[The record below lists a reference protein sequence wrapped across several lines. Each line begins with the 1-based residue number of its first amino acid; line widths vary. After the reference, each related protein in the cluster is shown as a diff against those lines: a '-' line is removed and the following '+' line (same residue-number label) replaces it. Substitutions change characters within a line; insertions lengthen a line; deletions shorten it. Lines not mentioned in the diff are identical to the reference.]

1 MEAKTEV
8 HKRKIG
14 SVIIFDLYG
23 DLADGDID
31 AIKDFIERNIQR
43 GGFRNVILNTQNVVH
58 VDQLALRK
66 ILIPLERPH
75 RKAIYCHSNNLMES
89 FLNTYL
95 PDKMTICKNEQEVS
109 NTFGLYLVERDK
121 FIFKGERRKN
131 KRIDVAVPVTINV
144 PTSATEATTVTAL
157 ITNLSEGG
165 FFAECL
171 DLQSALSLRNLR
183 DFRNL
188 AAKATFKPPL
198 SSESQNFESEL
209 LRMEVTSRQTGFASK
224 FMTPFEA

>member
-1 MEAKTEV
+1 MIAKTEV
-8 HKRKIG
+8 HKRRIG
-14 SVIIFDLYG
+14 SVIIFDLFG
-23 DLADGDID
+23 DLNDNDVD
-31 AIKDFIERNIQR
+31 AVKDFIERNIQR
-43 GGFRNVILNTQNVVH
+43 GGYRNVILNTQNVIH

-75 RKAIYCHSNNLMES
+75 RKAIYCYTPELLDM

-95 PDKMTICKNEQEVS
+95 PEKMKVCKNEAEVS
-109 NTFGLYLVERDK
+109 DTFGLYLVEKDK

-131 KRIDVAVPVTINV
+131 QRIEVAVPVQLIIQSS
-144 PTSATEATTVTAL
+144 PTEVVSSTAL

-171 DLQSALSLRNLR
+171 DLHSAASVKHIR

-188 AAKATFKPPL
+188 SAKAVFKPPL
-198 SSESQNFESEL
+198 AASDQTFDVEM
-209 LRMEVTSRQTGFASK
+209 LRAEVTSRQTGFAAKLLSRK
-224 FMTPFEA
+224 

>member
-1 MEAKTEV
+1 METKTEI

-23 DLADGDID
+23 DLTEGDID
-31 AIKDFIERNIQR
+31 SIKDFIERNIQR
-43 GGFRNVILNTQNVVH
+43 GGFRNVILNAQNVLH

-66 ILIPLERPH
+66 ILVPLERPH
-75 RKAIYCHSNNLMES
+75 RKAIYCHSPEVLEA

-95 PDKMTICKNEQEVS
+95 PEKMKICTNEEEVS

-131 KRIDVAVPVTINV
+131 KRIEVAVPVSLQIQNTENV
-144 PTSATEATTVTAL
+144 SATAL
-157 ITNLSEGG
+157 ITNMSDGG

-171 DLQSALSLRNLR
+171 DLESATTLRNLKE
-183 DFRNL
+183 FRNMP
-188 AAKATFKPPL
+188 AKATFKLP
-198 SSESQNFESEL
+198 ESAQEETHDVEL
-209 LRMEVTSRQTGFASK
+209 LRIEVTSRQTGFAAK
-224 FMTPFEA
+224 FISPLAI

>member
-1 MEAKTEV
+1 MIAKTEV

-23 DLADGDID
+23 DLTDGDID
-31 AIKDFIERNIQR
+31 TVKEFIERNIQR
-43 GGFRNVILNTQNVVH
+43 GGYRNVILNTQNVLH

-66 ILIPLERPH
+66 ILVPLERPH
-75 RKAIYCHSNNLMES
+75 RKAVYCYSPELLDM

-95 PDKMTICKNEQEVS
+95 PENMNICKNETEIS
-109 NTFGLYLVERDK
+109 NTFGLYLVEKDK

-131 KRIDVAVPVTINV
+131 QRIEVAVPVTLQAELPPAETLSV
-144 PTSATEATTVTAL
+144 KAL

-171 DLQSALSLRNLR
+171 DLQAAQELRSVR

-188 AAKATFKPPL
+188 TLRAKFKPPL
-198 SSESQNFESEL
+198 ANEEQSFDVEM
-209 LRMEVTSRQTGFASK
+209 LRTEVTSRQTGFAAK
-224 FMTPFEA
+224 FLSN

>member
-1 MEAKTEV
+1 MHMIAKTEV

-23 DLADGDID
+23 DLTDGDID
-31 AIKDFIERNIQR
+31 TVKEFIERNIQR
-43 GGFRNVILNTQNVVH
+43 GGYRNVILNTQNVLH

-66 ILIPLERPH
+66 ILVPLERPH
-75 RKAIYCHSNNLMES
+75 RKAVYCYSPELLDM

-95 PDKMTICKNEQEVS
+95 PEKMSICKNEAEIS
-109 NTFGLYLVERDK
+109 DTFGLYLVEKDK

-131 KRIDVAVPVTINV
+131 QRIEVAVPVTV
-144 PTSATEATTVTAL
+144 QAQVSPSDVFSATAL

-171 DLQSALSLRNLR
+171 DLQAAQALRNVR

-188 AAKATFKPPL
+188 AVKAQFKPPL
-198 SSESQNFESEL
+198 SAQEQAFDVEM
-209 LRMEVTSRQTGFASK
+209 LRTEVTSRQTGFAAK
-224 FMTPFEA
+224 FLKH

>member
-1 MEAKTEV
+1 MIAKTEV

-23 DLADGDID
+23 DLTDGDID
-31 AIKDFIERNIQR
+31 TVKEFIERNIQR
-43 GGFRNVILNTQNVVH
+43 GGYRNVILNTQNVLH

-66 ILIPLERPH
+66 ILVPLERPH
-75 RKAIYCHSNNLMES
+75 RKAVYCYSPELLDM

-95 PDKMTICKNEQEVS
+95 PEKMNICKNEAEIS
-109 NTFGLYLVERDK
+109 TTFGLYLVEKDK

-131 KRIDVAVPVTINV
+131 QRIEVAVPVTVQAEIT
-144 PTSATEATTVTAL
+144 PTENMSVTAL

-171 DLQSALSLRNLR
+171 DLQAAQALRSVR

-188 AAKATFKPPL
+188 SLRAQFKPPL
-198 SSESQNFESEL
+198 AEQQQMFDVEM
-209 LRMEVTSRQTGFASK
+209 LRTEVTSRQTGFAAK
-224 FMTPFEA
+224 FLKN